1 MAQKVVAR
9 LQELLNKYL
18 IALAD
23 ASPPYP
29 GELFV
34 FATNCLTVMEHAMRV
49 RAACALLSC

>member
-34 FATNCLTVMEHAMRV
+34 FATNCLTVMEHALRV